1 MRLPNKLH
9 ELLPYLYAVAG
20 LLMFYSFNTA
30 IGYVSGL
37 LLILTAIIVWMVRI
51 DQQAGKATKQQ
62 KHRR

>member
-1 MRLPNKLH
+1 MQLPNKLY
-9 ELLPYLYAVAG
+9 ELLPYLYAIAG
-20 LLMFYSFNTA
+20 LITFYSFNTA